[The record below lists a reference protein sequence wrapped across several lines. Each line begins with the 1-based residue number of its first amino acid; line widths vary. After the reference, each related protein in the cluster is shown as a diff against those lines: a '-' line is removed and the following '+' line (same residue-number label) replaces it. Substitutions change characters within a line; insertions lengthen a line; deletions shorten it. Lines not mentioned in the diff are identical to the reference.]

1 MYIDLIKLYV
11 EYYHKNEFFVL
22 CSGVAIRILSILYEK
37 FLRQGEIVPIEE
49 INDKD
54 RYFNAGELYKTE
66 KYDKLRVAKAAYCL
80 KLISVID

>member
-11 EYYHKNEFFVL
+11 EYYHKNEFFIL
-22 CSGVAIRILSILYEK
+22 CSGVAIRILSSLYER
-37 FLRQGEIVPIEE
+37 FLRDGEIPPIDEAK
-49 INDKD
+49 NKD

-66 KYDKLRVAKAAYCL
+66 KYDKLRVAKAAYAL